1 MKYFKKLSEY
11 ATCLILS
18 LCFLLMGTFNIKALS
33 TTYNEIEY
41 SSFITTGNNVRY
53 GYDLRPYYILDDYK
67 VFFTRTS
74 NWSNQ
79 NTLRFTSYKSGNY
92 IYFVGVGTST
102 IYQSGI
108 SYTAGNT
115 SGSLSR
121 QYSTIIDGTTYYMI
135 TGSSTNDF
143 IPLLNDNNLVGPP
156 QDNMSLLVYYTY
168 GDGAIGETPSINWG
182 TLKDIGFSASL
193 ATNGTVNVGLNR
205 DKIYWNGL
213 TDTLDNE
220 LTENQKVEIHAQGT
234 YYTQVQSGVISFTEW
249 ITSITFDDMQLS
261 GTSDVLLGTFNA
273 NKGYAEF
280 SWNAVAN
287 ALNLPIQNTSAY
299 KDNDIWYQDGWIYK
313 VRLTDPTTG
322 YIGNWQT
329 LYTITAM
336 PPEQTQNVYNT
347 SFLNENIINVVNEVN
362 NINNDTN
369 ENNYVTENYEINNT
383 VINYPEN
390 PDGNNIIDDS
400 IEQEDEYI
408 TQLDTQLTDID
419 TSPLNL
425 LGIQGIQNAFEWIR
439 AVHLRTVEQTTLG
452 TVTGIIMLIGLAVY
466 LIGRR
471 RG

>member
-1 MKYFKKLSEY
+1 MKYFKKFSKY

-18 LCFLLMGTFNIKALS
+18 LCFLLMGTFNINADNNTFIVVEDNITTQVSNNEYLNWQGKIRVVNSISEVRVVALPYNTDNFKYALWVYAVSINDFNMLYSNGSSIEPNSSTNSYTQDGYYIRVASISQGNGNASVIPTIPYFKNVSTSYSS
-33 TTYNEIEY
+33 TTA
-41 SSFITTGNNVRY
+41 
-53 GYDLRPYYILDDYK
+53 LK
-67 VFFTRTS
+67 
-74 NWSNQ
+74 Q
-79 NTLRFTSYKSGNY
+79 A
-92 IYFVGVGTST
+92 
-102 IYQSGI
+102 I
-108 SYTAGNT
+108 SYTFG
-115 SGSLSR
+115 
-121 QYSTIIDGTTYYMI
+121 
-135 TGSSTNDF
+135 
-143 IPLLNDNNLVGPP
+143 DN
-156 QDNMSLLVYYTY
+156 
-168 GDGAIGETPSINWG
+168 AIGPTPPIQWG
-182 TLKDIGFSASL
+182 TLKDIGFSTSL

-220 LTENQKVEIHAQGT
+220 LTEIQKVEIHAQGT
-234 YYTQVQSGVISFTEW
+234 YYTQVQSGVISLTEW
-249 ITSITFDDMQLS
+249 LSSITFDDIQLS
-261 GTSDVLLGTFNA
+261 GTSDILLGTFNA

-287 ALNLPIQNTSAY
+287 ALNIPIQNTSAY
-299 KDNDIWYQDGWIYK
+299 KDNDIWYQEGWIYK
-313 VRLTDPTTG
+313 VRLTDPDTG
-322 YIGNWQT
+322 YVGNWQT

-336 PPEQTQNVYNT
+336 PPESTQDVYNT

-362 NINNDTN
+362 NINNETN

-390 PDGNNIIDDS
+390 PDGNKIIDDS

-419 TSPLNL
+419 TSPLDL

-439 AVHLRTVEQTTLG
+439 TVHLRTVEQTTLG

>member
-1 MKYFKKLSEY
+1 MKHFKILSKY

-18 LCFLLMGTFNIKALS
+18 LCFLLMGTFNIYADYNYKDYISNACVQFGTNGPSYYVFKATTNARFVKLNGTLWLISDDANIKYSFVSMNYNFPNCSSNPSLS
-33 TTYNEIEY
+33 PSYTTTINGITYKGSQFSNPFNGYYSNEIPNI
-41 SSFITTGNNVRY
+41 S
-53 GYDLRPYYILDDYK
+53 D
-67 VFFTRTS
+67 TS
-74 NWSNQ
+74 N
-79 NTLRFTSYKSGNY
+79 F
-92 IYFVGVGTST
+92 
-102 IYQSGI
+102 
-108 SYTAGNT
+108 
-115 SGSLSR
+115 
-121 QYSTIIDGTTYYMI
+121 
-135 TGSSTNDF
+135 
-143 IPLLNDNNLVGPP
+143 NNAI
-156 QDNMSLLVYYTY
+156 YYTY
-168 GDGAIGETPSINWG
+168 GDGQGTAPIQWG
-182 TLKDIGFSASL
+182 TLKDIGFSTSL

-220 LTENQKVEIHAQGT
+220 LTDNQKVEIHAIGNF
-234 YYTQVQSGVISFTEW
+234 YRGSSLEDLYSLMIVDLNYPVN
-249 ITSITFDDMQLS
+249 
-261 GTSDVLLGTFNA
+261 SDYNMGYFNA
-273 NKGYAEF
+273 NKGYTEI
-280 SWNAVAN
+280 SWQAVAN
-287 ALNLPIQNTSAY
+287 GLNMNLDKITPHQDNSDWY
-299 KDNDIWYQDGWIYK
+299 KYGWIYK

-329 LYTITAM
+329 LYTITSM
-336 PPEQTQNVYNT
+336 PPEQTQNIYNT

-362 NINNDTN
+362 NINSETN

-390 PDGNNIIDDS
+390 PDGNKIIDDS

-419 TSPLNL
+419 ISPLDL
-425 LGIQGIQNAFEWIR
+425 LGIQGIQKAFEWIR

>member
-1 MKYFKKLSEY
+1 MKYLSNLLKY

-18 LCFLLMGTFNIKALS
+18 LCFLLMGTCNIYASLNYLTLNNDNCYLISLNNGGYYMKLIVDRPVRAVTFS
-33 TTYNEIEY
+33 YN
-41 SSFITTGNNVRY
+41 NN
-53 GYDLRPYYILDDYK
+53 DLRTYL
-67 VFFTRTS
+67 VS
-74 NWSNQ
+74 
-79 NTLRFTSYKSGNY
+79 TSYFY
-92 IYFVGVGTST
+92 
-102 IYQSGI
+102 YQSNGSQNNDTCNLSGYPNGANYNTTINGI
-108 SYTAGNT
+108 
-115 SGSLSR
+115 
-121 QYSTIIDGTTYYMI
+121 TYYLRYI
-135 TGSSTNDF
+135 NSSGTM
-143 IPLLNDNNLVGPP
+143 LLNIPVVNDTP
-156 QDNMSLLVYYTY
+156 DYDKAIYYTY
-168 GDGAIGETPSINWG
+168 GDGQGEDDPVINWG
-182 TLKDIGFSASL
+182 TLKDIGFSTSL

-213 TDTLDNE
+213 SDTLDNE
-220 LTENQKVEIHAQGT
+220 LTENQKVEIHAQGI
-234 YYTQVQSGVISFTEW
+234 YYTQVQAGVISLTEW
-249 ITSITFDDMQLS
+249 LSSITFDDIQLS

-287 ALNLPIQNTSAY
+287 ALNIPIQNTSAY

-362 NINNDTN
+362 NINNETN

-390 PDGNNIIDDS
+390 PDGNKIIDDS
-400 IEQEDEYI
+400 IVQEDEYI
-408 TQLDTQLTDID
+408 SQLDTQLTDID
-419 TSPLNL
+419 TSPLDL